1 MSGAFEIVDWGRIPY
16 AEAWRLQRELV
27 DRRANGE
34 ISDRLILC
42 EHEPVITAGRRT
54 PAAALGRLPYPLHE
68 IERGGELTYH
78 GPGQLVGYPILDL
91 RPRGSDLHR
100 YLRDL
105 EEVLVRALARFGLDG
120 RRNPPHTGVWVGS
133 RKIASIG
140 VAVKRWVSYHGFALN
155 VTTDLTAFASF
166 QPCGLEPTVMTSFAA
181 LGVPTDVEAV
191 KPIVSASF
199 AEVFEVALADL

>member
-42 EHEPVITAGRRT
+42 EHEPVITAGRKT
-54 PAAALGRLPYPLHE
+54 PAAAVGRLPLPLHE

-105 EEVLVRALARFGLDG
+105 EEVLLRALARVGIAG
-120 RRNPPHTGVWVGS
+120 RRRAPHTGVWVGE

-140 VAVKRWVSYHGFALN
+140 VAVKRWISFHGFALN
-155 VTTDLTAFASF
+155 VTTDLREFASF
-166 QPCGLEPTVMTSFAA
+166 QPCGLEPEVMTSLAQ
-181 LGVPTDVEAV
+181 LGVDLDVDAM
-191 KPIVSASF
+191 KPIVSAAF
-199 AEVFEVALADL
+199 AEVFADTSS